1 MPPVTRQLWIPLL
14 GIVAWSATA
23 AADPCPTG
31 VELSGDPVAVGAVGE
46 LLAARGVALAATPC
60 GVVRA
65 RISSRGEGLAIA
77 VEQVD
82 GTHVDRSAGEA
93 HTAATV
99 IESFLRSDVQDPLL
113 AARAAPSEPSPRRAD
128 VVAPPTATPIL
139 RAARGVHLLSALETS
154 YASDRTSWVG
164 LHLGA
169 CVALGPVCAA
179 ARLRASGVVDGPG
192 VWKGNVQGSIER
204 RSIDL
209 LVGIDIPFA
218 VRGWTLSP
226 GFAAGIGQ
234 LHTRGATREVR
245 EDTGRACADVHVA
258 LSIPLVKRLAL
269 DVFAA
274 ADLMQAT
281 RLEEDSTMTS
291 GIELPDEPRF
301 LVRAGLGLRY
311 GGL

>member
-1 MPPVTRQLWIPLL
+1 MPPVTRQPWIALL
-14 GIVAWSATA
+14 GIVAWSAA
-23 AADPCPTG
+23 AAEPCPAG
-31 VELSGDPVAVGAVGE
+31 VELSGDPAAVGAVGE
-46 LLAARGVALAATPC
+46 LLAARGVALATTEC

-65 RISSRGEGLAIA
+65 RIARRDNGLAIE
-77 VEQVD
+77 VDPGD
-82 GTHVDRSAGEA
+82 GTHVDRIAGEA

-113 AARAAPSEPSPRRAD
+113 AARAVPSASPSPRAD
-128 VVAPPTATPIL
+128 VEVPPPATPML
-139 RAARGVHLLSALETS
+139 RATRGVHLLSALETS

-169 CVALGPVCAA
+169 CVSLGPICAA

-192 VWKGNVQGSIER
+192 VWKGDVQGNIER

-258 LSIPLVKRLAL
+258 LSIPLRARLAL
-269 DVFAA
+269 DLFGA

-281 RLEEDSTMTS
+281 RLEEDSPMTS
-291 GIELPDEPRF
+291 GVELPDEPRF
-301 LVRAGLGLRY
+301 LVRVGLGLRY

>member
-1 MPPVTRQLWIPLL
+1 MPPVTRQPWIPLL
-14 GIVAWSATA
+14 GIVAWSAA
-23 AADPCPTG
+23 AAEPCPAG
-31 VELSGDPVAVGAVGE
+31 VELSGDAVAVGAVGE
-46 LLAARGVALAATPC
+46 LLAARGVALAATKC

-65 RISSRGEGLAIA
+65 RIDRGADGLAIE
-77 VEQVD
+77 VQQGD
-82 GTHVDRSAGEA
+82 GTVVDRRAGEA

-113 AARAAPSEPSPRRAD
+113 AARAAPSAPLPRAD
-128 VVAPPTATPIL
+128 VVAAPTPML
-139 RAARGVHLLSALETS
+139 RASRGVHLLSAFETS

-164 LHLGA
+164 VHLGA
-169 CVALGPVCAA
+169 CVSLGPICAA
-179 ARLRASGVVDGPG
+179 ARLRAAGVVDGPG
-192 VWKGNVQGSIER
+192 VWKGNVQGSVER

-258 LSIPLVKRLAL
+258 LSIPLVSRLAL
-269 DVFAA
+269 DLFGA

-281 RLEEDSTMTS
+281 RLEEDSPMTS
-291 GIELPDEPRF
+291 GVELPDEPRF
-301 LVRAGLGLRY
+301 LVRVGLGLRY